1 MPTIHLMRHA
11 KSSWDD
17 PTLADHDR
25 PLAKRGRKAARRM
38 AAYLERRGVHPQLIL
53 CSSAV
58 RARQTCDA
66 LDAAGDGSSEVLIE
80 DGLYGAGAGELLS
93 RLQQLS
99 ESVGEVLVIGH
110 NPGLQDLALLLT
122 GRGDAAARARLRD
135 RFPTGAVAT
144 LTASAPWASLAAGSA
159 RLSALV
165 TPRELPS
172 PEHGPRG

>member
-17 PTLADHDR
+17 PDLSDHDR
-25 PLAKRGRKAARRM
+25 PLANRGRKAARRM
-38 AAYLERRGVHPQLIL
+38 AAYLEQRGVHAQLIL

-66 LDAAGDGSSEVLIE
+66 VAAAGDGTSDVLIE
-80 DGLYGAGAGELLS
+80 DGLYGADAGELLQ
-93 RLQQLS
+93 RLQRLP
-99 ESVGEVLVIGH
+99 ESVREVLVIGH

-144 LTASAPWASLAAGSA
+144 LTASAPWGSLAAGRA
-159 RLSALV
+159 RLSVLV

-172 PEHGPRG
+172 PKHAPRG